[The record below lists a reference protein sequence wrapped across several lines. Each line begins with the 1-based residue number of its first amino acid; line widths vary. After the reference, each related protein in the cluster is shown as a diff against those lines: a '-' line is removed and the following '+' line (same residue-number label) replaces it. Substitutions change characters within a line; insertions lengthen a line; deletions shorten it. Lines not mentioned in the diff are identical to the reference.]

1 MTKRIRTVSVAAGA
15 LVILSL
21 SFLAHAQQKPVGL
34 PGNYPV
40 KPVRV
45 IISAAPGGG
54 TDFLGRLVARNM
66 AERWVSP
73 FVTDNVAGAGG
84 MIAMDTLARA
94 PGDGYILAI
103 TSGSIM
109 LNATFVAKAAYDV
122 RKAFVPIAQFTTGA
136 TLVAINP
143 NQPFNDLKGM
153 IAYAKANPGKL
164 NYGAPDSLLLTGE
177 LLKLLAGI
185 DMVHVSYKGTGPSI
199 IDAMAGRIQVVI
211 GSITALMPHV
221 KSGKLKSLG
230 ISAPNRLQS
239 IADQPTLSEMGL
251 PGFDYTTYFGI
262 IGPSGIPQPIVNA
275 LNQEINRIIN
285 TPETI
290 KMLIAEGSE
299 PMTGTPEQFRDVIAG
314 TLDKSEKV
322 IKAAGIKLQ

>member
-1 MTKRIRTVSVAAGA
+1 MIARIRASTVAALA
-15 LVILSL
+15 LATFSM
-21 SFLAHAQQKPVGL
+21 SFPAIAQQKPAGL
-34 PGNYPV
+34 PGNYPA

-54 TDFLGRLVARNM
+54 TDFLGRTIFTKM
-66 AERWVSP
+66 SERWASP
-73 FVTDNVAGAGG
+73 FITENVAGAGG
-84 MIAMDTLARA
+84 MLAMNALVKL
-94 PGDGYILAI
+94 PGDGYSLAI

-109 LNATFVAKAAYDV
+109 LNATFMAKAPYDV

-136 TLVAINP
+136 AFVAMNP
-143 NQPFNDLKGM
+143 NQPFDDLRGM

-164 NYGAPDSLLLTGE
+164 NYGAPDSLRLTAE
-177 LLKLLAGI
+177 LIKLMGGI

-199 IDAMAGRIQVVI
+199 IDAMSGRIQVVI

-221 KSGKLKSLG
+221 KSGKLKALG
-230 ISAPNRLQS
+230 ISAPERLPS
-239 IADQPTLSEMGL
+239 IADQPTLAEMGL
-251 PGFDYTTYFGI
+251 PGFDYTSYFGA
-262 IGPSGIPQPIVNA
+262 IGPAGIPTPIVNA

-290 KMLIAEGSE
+290 KMLVAEGSE
-299 PMTGTPEQFRDVIAG
+299 PKTGTPEQFRDVIAS

-322 IKAAGIKLQ
+322 IKAAGIKL